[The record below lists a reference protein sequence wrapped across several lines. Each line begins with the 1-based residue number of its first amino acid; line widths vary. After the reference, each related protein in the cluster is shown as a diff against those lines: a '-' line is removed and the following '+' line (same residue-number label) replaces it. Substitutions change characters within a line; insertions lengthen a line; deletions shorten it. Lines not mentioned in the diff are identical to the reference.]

1 MPGVVWARGRGGFAG
16 HRPLD
21 RHRIVKDQ
29 RCLEAFSQ
37 ILRCSARTPGL
48 SRKFRFGVGSSLCT
62 ACDNALALRLMAAKR
77 RWKRRMMLITRS
89 KLLSVPKTSRAMV
102 AKRTRETHVPVGE
115 GMQPG
120 TMRTES
126 PSKQGWYLFS
136 PIGNRYG
143 LTVVG
148 LAKLISRA
156 QGPGLEHPMQGRS
169 GNLASPVGILQIA
182 TTQGVRGWVRRAT

>member
-1 MPGVVWARGRGGFAG
+1 
-16 HRPLD
+16 
-21 RHRIVKDQ
+21 
-29 RCLEAFSQ
+29 
-37 ILRCSARTPGL
+37 
-48 SRKFRFGVGSSLCT
+48 
-62 ACDNALALRLMAAKR
+62 
-77 RWKRRMMLITRS
+77 MLITRS

-148 LAKLISRA
+148 LAKLNSRA

-169 GNLASPVGILQIA
+169 GNLRVAGRHPPDRHDSRCSGMGAPGDLIQRSGNRPSDAALAQITHLPAVYLLSYSDCSAVVPPSYSGANIPSPLRSHSAQI
-182 TTQGVRGWVRRAT
+182 